1 MLSIFTIRPKKLTMH
16 YITKIHPSGYLD
28 RLEKL
33 LEERLKP
40 GANKDE
46 IDARIWDLFGEN
58 WAVMFTDLS
67 GFSRHVAEF
76 GIIHFLQIIH
86 ESQRIFSPCIDN
98 YDGVLIKMEGDSMLV
113 LFRKASKAIQCAV
126 EMQRAAKDYSQDKSD
141 AEKILLCV
149 GIGYGKILSI
159 GDQDVFGAEV
169 NAASKLGEDTAKAWE
184 ILVTDSVVESI
195 QGMTDIS
202 LEKIDTIPPGAKQ
215 AFKVIYNL

>member
-1 MLSIFTIRPKKLTMH
+1 MQ

-46 IDARIWDLFGEN
+46 IDARIWDLFGEK